1 MSSPRRSGPSRKG
14 FARIIRSQ
22 GHEGSA
28 LILGQ
33 RPTSPKGAQCY
44 VGPLAHCGSHCCAN
58 CITTGSGRDLPSVA
72 RNSVSRG
79 LVLGT
84 AQCNS
89 NGTTSNTDVR
99 RVLRPP
105 YRSSHYGTL
114 YVASMPRNRTSAT
127 LLRVTCSNVPFRIR
141 VGERKLIAWIAIVRA
156 SSENT
161 GGNLPF
167 ATRNTRSWCCFSLP
181 LYMTVSAINLIIH
194 RLSRPLSSINPI
206 CLLFFPNKITWRWIF
221 KFH

>member
-1 MSSPRRSGPSRKG
+1 MSLPRRSGPSRKG

-84 AQCNS
+84 MQQQRHYQQH
-89 NGTTSNTDVR
+89 R
-99 RVLRPP
+99 RQTRSTAAVTFIVLRDVIRRINAEEP
-105 YRSSHYGTL
+105 YVRD
-114 YVASMPRNRTSAT
+114 P
-127 LLRVTCSNVPFRIR
+127 VTCRLFECLSAC
-141 VGERKLIAWIAIVRA
+141 VGERKLIA
-156 SSENT
+156 
-161 GGNLPF
+161 
-167 ATRNTRSWCCFSLP
+167 
-181 LYMTVSAINLIIH
+181 
-194 RLSRPLSSINPI
+194 
-206 CLLFFPNKITWRWIF
+206 
-221 KFH
+221 